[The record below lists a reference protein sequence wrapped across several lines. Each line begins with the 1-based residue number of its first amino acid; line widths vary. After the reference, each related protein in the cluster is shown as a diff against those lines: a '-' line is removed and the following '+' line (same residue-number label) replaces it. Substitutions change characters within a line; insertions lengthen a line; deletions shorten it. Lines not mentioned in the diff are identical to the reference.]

1 MPARYILPV
10 EYASLYIGYGAGM
23 LEFVGEAHIKIPMY
37 PLKELRVDK
46 ELFLRERLFGG
57 KGSVVAQ
64 SPEFIRVITIGSLES
79 RDPVFFWKEDRRVE
93 DEDQLLI
100 QCIKTQDIYVGG
112 PDRRILF
119 ACLEE
124 TGGDAS
130 ESPVGLQGADDEGED
145 QQVLFRGGF
154 PGRILCRQLWKFER
168 KGNQIPVPERYRIF
182 YGVLPGEGGDGEQ
195 QESQYTAAAPH
206 NK

>member
-79 RDPVFFWKEDRRVE
+79 CDAVFFWKEDRRVE
-93 DEDQLLI
+93 DEDQL
-100 QCIKTQDIYVGG
+100 
-112 PDRRILF
+112 F
-119 ACLEE
+119 
-124 TGGDAS
+124 
-130 ESPVGLQGADDEGED
+130 
-145 QQVLFRGGF
+145 F
-154 PGRILCRQLWKFER
+154 
-168 KGNQIPVPERYRIF
+168 
-182 YGVLPGEGGDGEQ
+182 
-195 QESQYTAAAPH
+195 
-206 NK
+206 